1 MVNTGSP
8 KWAEK
13 PFRLAAYSMFVVS
26 FAILAFTTY
35 KRYVQDKAL
44 GERMK
49 LAHRISLGTT
59 PTLIILIGFMMAKS
73 ISKSDITAAMQMPI
87 GKISAGLSEL
97 KSVT

>member
-44 GERMK
+44 DDRMK
-49 LAHRISLGTT
+49 LAHKVSLGTT
-59 PTLIILIGFMMAKS
+59 PALIILIGFMMVKS
-73 ISKSDITAAMQMPI
+73 ISKSDITASMQKPI
-87 GKISAGLSEL
+87 SKISSGLSEL
-97 KSVT
+97 KRVT